1 MEINIRM
8 LSLSLILSAG
18 LFALSSCEKDQL
30 VEPDSSEN
38 FENGSQASMQSAKRI
53 PFYGLTSSN
62 EIVRLTSGNT
72 AVDQEVVAL
81 TGMQPGEQILAID
94 YRPAT
99 GQLYGVSNQ
108 SRLYT
113 INPLTGRSSAISA
126 TPFTPAINGSLVG
139 FDFNPTVDRIRLV
152 TENEQNLRLHPE
164 TGMVA
169 FTDGSINPGD
179 KNITAAAYTNSFAGA
194 TTTTLYTIDFAERKL
209 FKQNPPNNGTQEE
222 IGALGNIANGEG
234 GFDISPDNQVAL
246 AVVNGGSTG
255 GPFDGPVSQGKKSSF
270 YLINLVTGQASPAG
284 VSKRNIIGVAIPT
297 QKVAYAV
304 DPDNQLL
311 IFNPDRLSTMIKK
324 AITGLQAG
332 EKILGIDMRPATG
345 QLYALGSSNRVY
357 TINMSSGAA
366 AAVGMSTFS
375 QGLNGSF
382 FGFDFNPTVDR
393 IRIVSNKGQNLRVH
407 PVTGDVA
414 FVDGGLNPGMPEVD
428 AAAYTNN
435 FAGTTTTALFVLDYN
450 TDALYTQT
458 PPNDGKLNLVG
469 SLGLDVYKANG
480 FDIGGTSGNAMGI
493 FSTQD
498 DTYLCSINTT
508 TGMATIVSSF
518 PDDVRGFAIGLGF

>member
-1 MEINIRM
+1 MKINTSI
-8 LSLSLILSAG
+8 LASYLILCAG
-18 LFALSSCEKDQL
+18 LFTFTSCEKDQL
-30 VEPDSSEN
+30 IEPGQTEN
-38 FENGSQASMQSAKRI
+38 FENGGQASMQGLKRT

-62 EIVRLTSGNT
+62 EIVRFSSGNT
-72 AVDQEVVAL
+72 ASEQEVVMM

-94 YRPAT
+94 FRPST

-108 SRLYT
+108 SRLYS
-113 INPLTGRSSAISA
+113 INPLTGKSSAISA
-126 TPFTPAINGSLVG
+126 TPFTPAINGNLVG

-169 FTDGSINPGD
+169 VIDGDINPGD
-179 KNITAAAYTNSFAGA
+179 KNIEAAAYNNSFAGA

-209 FKQNPPNNGTQEE
+209 YKQNPPNNGTQEE
-222 IGALGNIANGEG
+222 IGSLGNIVSGEG
-234 GFDISPDNQVAL
+234 GFDISSDNSIAI
-246 AVVNGGSTG
+246 AVVNGGENGTNN
-255 GPFDGPVSQGKKSSF
+255 DQISQGKKSNF
-270 YLINLVTGQASPAG
+270 YFINLVSGQATVAG
-284 VSKRNIIGVAIPT
+284 VSKLNIIGLAIPT
-297 QKVAYAV
+297 QKIAYAV

-311 IFNPDRLSTMIKK
+311 IFNPDRLNSMIKK
-324 AITGLQAG
+324 PITGLQTG

-345 QLYALGSSNRVY
+345 QLYALGSSNRLY

-366 AAVGMSTFS
+366 AAVGLTPFS

-407 PVTGDVA
+407 PVTGAVA

-435 FAGTTTTALFVLDYN
+435 FAGATTTTLFVMDYN
-450 TDALYTQT
+450 TDGLYTQS
-458 PPNDGKLNLVG
+458 PPNDGKLNLIG
-469 SLGLDVYKANG
+469 SLGMDVYKANG
-480 FDIGGTSGNAMGI
+480 FDIGGTTGNAMGI
-493 FSTQD
+493 FSTEE
-498 DTYLCSINTT
+498 DTYLCNINTS
-508 TGMATIVSSF
+508 TGSATIISSF
-518 PDDVRGFAIGLGF
+518 PDGVRGFAIGLGF

>member
-1 MEINIRM
+1 MEINHRI
-8 LSLSLILSAG
+8 LSLSLILIAG
-18 LFALSSCEKDQL
+18 LFTISSCEKEQL
-30 VEPDSSEN
+30 AEPDQIDN
-38 FENGSQASMQSAKRI
+38 FENISQALMQSARRI

-62 EIVRLTSGNT
+62 EIVRFSSGNT
-72 AVDQEVVAL
+72 ALDQEVVAM
-81 TGMQPGEQILAID
+81 TGMQPDEQILAID
-94 YRPAT
+94 FRPST
-99 GQLYGVSNQ
+99 GQLYGVSDQ

-113 INPLTGRSSAISA
+113 INPITGKSSAISA
-126 TPFTPAINGSLVG
+126 TPFTPAISGNLVG

-169 FTDGSINPGD
+169 ATDGSINPGD
-179 KNITAAAYTNSFAGA
+179 RNITAAAYTNSFAGA

-222 IGALGNIANGEG
+222 IGSLGNIVKGEG

-246 AVVNGGSTG
+246 AVVNSGSGSGLIDDQVT
-255 GPFDGPVSQGKKSSF
+255 QGKRSTF
-270 YLINLVTGQASPAG
+270 YFINLVTGQATPAG
-284 VSKRNIIGVAIPT
+284 VSRRNIVGIAIPT
-297 QKVAYAV
+297 QKVAYAI
-304 DPDNQLL
+304 DPDNHLL
-311 IFNPDRLSTMIKK
+311 IFNPDRLITMIKK
-324 AITGLQAG
+324 SITGLQTG
-332 EKILGIDMRPATG
+332 EKILGLDMRPATG
-345 QLYALGSSNRVY
+345 QLYALGSSNRLY
-357 TINMSSGAA
+357 TINMASGAA
-366 AAVGMSTFS
+366 AAVGTAPFS

-407 PVTGDVA
+407 PVTGEIA
-414 FVDGGLNPGMPEVD
+414 FVDGGLKPGAPEVD

-435 FAGTTTTALFVLDYN
+435 FAGATSTTLFVLDYN

-458 PPNDGKLNLVG
+458 PPNEGKLNLVG

-493 FSTQD
+493 FSTEED
-498 DTYLCSINTT
+498 SYLCSINTS
-508 TGMATIVSSF
+508 TGTATIISSF
-518 PDDVRGFAIGLGF
+518 PDDVRGFAVGLGF

>member
-1 MEINIRM
+1 MKLNNRI
-8 LSLSLILSAG
+8 LASYLFLIAG
-18 LFALSSCEKDQL
+18 LLTFSSCEKDQL
-30 VEPDSSEN
+30 IEPGQTEN
-38 FENGSQASMQSAKRI
+38 LQNGASASIQNLKRT

-62 EIVRLTSGNT
+62 EIVRFSSGNT
-72 AVDQEVVAL
+72 TADQEVVMM

-94 YRPAT
+94 FRPST

-108 SRLYT
+108 SRLYA

-126 TPFTPAINGSLVG
+126 TPFTPAINGNLVG

-169 FTDGSINPGD
+169 VIDGDINPGD
-179 KNITAAAYTNSFAGA
+179 KNIAAAAYTNSFAGA

-209 FKQNPPNNGTQEE
+209 YKQNPPNNGTQEE
-222 IGALGNIANGEG
+222 VGSLGNIVSGEG
-234 GFDISPDNQVAL
+234 GFDISPDNSIAL
-246 AVVNGGSTG
+246 GVVNGGSESGTI
-255 GPFDGPVSQGKKSSF
+255 DGPVSQGKKSTF
-270 YLINLVTGQASPAG
+270 YFINLVSGQATVAG
-284 VSKRNIIGVAIPT
+284 VSKKNIIGVAIPT

-311 IFNPDRLSTMIKK
+311 IFNPDRLNTMLKK
-324 AITGLQAG
+324 PITGLQAG

-345 QLYALGSSNRVY
+345 QLYALGSSNRLY
-357 TINMSSGAA
+357 IINMASGAA
-366 AAVGMSTFS
+366 VAVGLTPFS

-407 PVTGDVA
+407 PVTGAVA
-414 FVDGGLNPGMPEVD
+414 FVDGGLNPGVPEVD

-435 FAGTTTTALFVLDYN
+435 FAGATTTTLFVLDYN
-450 TDALYTQT
+450 TNKLYTQS

-469 SLGLDVYKANG
+469 SLGMDVYKANG

-493 FSTQD
+493 FSTED
-498 DTYLCSINTT
+498 DTYLCSINTS
-508 TGMATIVSSF
+508 TGSVSIISSF

>member
-1 MEINIRM
+1 MKINITV
-8 LSLSLILSAG
+8 LASYLILFGG
-18 LFALSSCEKDQL
+18 LFSFSSCEKDQL
-30 VEPDSSEN
+30 IEPVQTDN
-38 FENGSQASMQSAKRI
+38 LQNGGPASMQSLKRTS
-53 PFYGLTSSN
+53 FYGLTSSN
-62 EIVRLTSGNT
+62 EIVRFSSGNT
-72 AVDQEVVAL
+72 AADQEVVMM

-94 YRPAT
+94 FRPST

-108 SRLYT
+108 SRLYA

-126 TPFTPAINGSLVG
+126 TPFTPAINGNLVG

-169 FTDGSINPGD
+169 VIDGDINPGD
-179 KNITAAAYTNSFAGA
+179 KNIAAAAYTNSFAGA
-194 TTTTLYTIDFAERKL
+194 TTTTLFTIDFAERKL
-209 FKQNPPNNGTQEE
+209 YKQNPPNNGTQEE
-222 IGALGNIANGEG
+222 VGSIGNMVSGEG
-234 GFDISPDNQVAL
+234 GFDISPDNSIAL
-246 AVVNGGSTG
+246 AVVNDGESGSNS
-255 GPFDGPVSQGKKSSF
+255 DQISQGKKSTF
-270 YLINLVTGQASPAG
+270 YFINLVSRQATFAG

-311 IFNPDRLSTMIKK
+311 IFNPDRLNTMNKK
-324 AITGLQAG
+324 PITGLQAG

-345 QLYALGSSNRVY
+345 QLYALGSSNRLY

-366 AAVGMSTFS
+366 LAVGLTPLS
-375 QGLNGSF
+375 QALNGSF

-407 PVTGDVA
+407 PVTGAIA
-414 FVDGGLNPGMPEVD
+414 FVDGGLNPGVPEVD

-435 FAGTTTTALFVLDYN
+435 FAGATTTTLFVIDYN
-450 TDALYTQT
+450 TNALYTQA
-458 PPNDGKLNLVG
+458 PPNDGKLNLIG
-469 SLGLDVYKANG
+469 SLGVDVYKANG
-480 FDIGGTSGNAMGI
+480 FDIGGTSGSAMGI
-493 FSTQD
+493 FSTEE
-498 DTYLCSINTT
+498 DTYLCSINISTGNTT
-508 TGMATIVSSF
+508 ILSSF